1 MNKSND
7 KIQQHMSDFKLT
19 DFKTPE
25 NIHRRVFTKSKSYSR
40 SILYP
45 LSQTGKYDLQS
56 GHVTLEEGE
65 IPIYESYS
73 DKCYLLVTSSF
84 VHSIISASSKN
95 PRLQIHDRY
104 KVRVEDIIYN
114 RSIYE
119 VIEERHNRFHY
130 QECVLKHID
139 TVNGY
144 SIPVYVFTGVDEN
157 VFHEIISQ
165 LVWLSNKYRIKD
177 NNQQI

>member
-1 MNKSND
+1 MN
-7 KIQQHMSDFKLT
+7 DFKLT

-45 LSQTGKYDLQS
+45 ISDTGKYDLQS
-56 GHVTLEEGE
+56 DVILEEGE
-65 IPIYESYS
+65 IPIYESYT
-73 DKCYLLVTSSF
+73 DNGILLITTYF
-84 VHSIISASSKN
+84 VHSIISTLSKN
-95 PRLQIHDRY
+95 SKLQKYDRY

-139 TVNGY
+139 TVNGDR
-144 SIPVYVFTGVDEN
+144 IPIYILTGVDEN
-157 VFHEIISQ
+157 IFHEILTQ
-165 LVWLSNKYRIKD
+165 LAWLCNKYRTQD

>member
-1 MNKSND
+1 LNKPID
-7 KIQQHMSDFKLT
+7 TIQHMNDFKLS

-25 NIHRRVFTKSKSYSR
+25 NIHRRVWTKSKNYSR

-45 LSQTGKYDLQS
+45 ISETGSYVLQS

-73 DKCYLLVTSSF
+73 DKCYLLVTTLF
-84 VHSIISASSKN
+84 VHSIIFLLNKN
-95 PRLQIHDRY
+95 PRIQKYDRY
-104 KVRVEDIIYN
+104 KIRVEDILYN

-119 VIEERHNRFHY
+119 IIEERHNRFHY

-139 TVNGY
+139 TVNADR
-144 SIPVYVFTGVDEN
+144 IPVYVLTGVDEN
-157 VFHEIISQ
+157 IFFEVLTQ
-165 LVWLSNKYRIKD
+165 LVWLCNKQRNKD
-177 NNQQI
+177 INQQI

>member
-1 MNKSND
+1 MKE
-7 KIQQHMSDFKLT
+7 FKLT
-19 DFKTPE
+19 DHKTPE
-25 NIHRRVFTKSKSYSR
+25 NIHRRVWTKSKNYSR

-45 LSQTGKYDLQS
+45 ISDTGKYDLQS
-56 GHVTLEEGE
+56 DVILEEGE

-73 DKCYLLVTSSF
+73 DKGYLLITTSY
-84 VHSIISASSKN
+84 VHSIISTFCKN
-95 PRLQIHDRY
+95 PRLQKYDRY

-119 VIEERHNRFHY
+119 VLEERHARFHY

-139 TVNGY
+139 TVNNY

-157 VFHEIISQ
+157 IFFEVLTQ
-165 LVWLSNKYRIKD
+165 LFWLSNKYRNQD

>member
-1 MNKSND
+1 MN
-7 KIQQHMSDFKLT
+7 DFKLT

-25 NIHRRVFTKSKSYSR
+25 NIHRRVWTKSKNYSR
-40 SILYP
+40 SILYQF
-45 LSQTGKYDLQS
+45 SETGKYDLQS

-73 DKCYLLVTSSF
+73 DKGYLLITTSYI
-84 VHSIISASSKN
+84 HSIISESSKN
-95 PRLQIHDRY
+95 SKLQKYDRY

-119 VIEERHNRFHY
+119 VLEERHNKFHY
-130 QECVLKHID
+130 QECVLKHIETNSGD
-139 TVNGY
+139 K
-144 SIPVYVFTGVDEN
+144 IPVYIETGINEN
-157 VFHEIISQ
+157 LLHSVLTELF
-165 LVWLSNKYRIKD
+165 WLSNRYRSKD